1 MSARTRKEPW
11 LLLLPA
17 AALLGIGF
25 VTPVAG
31 MLLMSVQTPAGGFT
45 LENFARLFSSE
56 YYMQAAWRSLRLG
69 VIQTVVTL
77 IIAIPLSY
85 IMARAGS
92 RLRSFLL
99 IVVILPLMT
108 SVVVRT
114 FGWVVLMSPAGP
126 LMQIPGLQELV
137 GGTQGLLG
145 TEVGIVIAMVQVLLP
160 FAVLSILGVMAGISP
175 QLEEASRTLGAGFW
189 RTLRTV
195 VLPLSVPGILAGA
208 SLVFVLSVSSFIT
221 PRFIGGVQ
229 IPVFAQ
235 TIYVDATTNLD
246 WPFAAAQAVLLFAG
260 VMLVLAAVARIGKQ
274 RTAAW

>member
-1 MSARTRKEPW
+1 MSVRTRKEPW

-17 AALLGIGF
+17 IVLLALAF

-31 MLLMSVQTPAGGFT
+31 MLLMSVQSPAGGFT
-45 LENFARLFSSE
+45 LDNFTRLFASE
-56 YYMQAAWRSLRLG
+56 YHLQAALLSLRLG
-69 VIQTVVTL
+69 VIQTLITL
-77 IIAIPLSY
+77 VIAVPLSY

-92 RLRSFLL
+92 KVRSFLL

-114 FGWVVLMSPAGP
+114 FGWVVLMGP
-126 LMQIPGLQELV
+126 SGLMMQIPGAEFLV
-137 GGTQGLLG
+137 GGTQGFLG
-145 TEVGIVIAMVQVLLP
+145 TETGVVIAMVQVLLP
-160 FAVLSILGVMAGISP
+160 FAVLSILGVISGIRP

-189 RTLRTV
+189 RTLRHV
-195 VLPLSVPGILAGA
+195 VLPLSVPGIVAGA

-221 PRFIGGVQ
+221 PRFIGGSQ

-246 WPFAAAQAVLLFAG
+246 WAFAAAQAVLLFAG
-260 VMLVLAAVARIGKQ
+260 VMLVLAATSRLGKQ
-274 RTAAW
+274 KV

>member
-45 LENFARLFSSE
+45 LENFVRLFSSE

-126 LMQIPGLQELV
+126 LMQVPGLQELV

>member
-45 LENFARLFSSE
+45 LENFVRLFSSE

>member
-45 LENFARLFSSE
+45 LENFVRLFSSE

-126 LMQIPGLQELV
+126 LMQVPGLQELV

-221 PRFIGGVQ
+221 PRFIGGGQ

>member
-1 MSARTRKEPW
+1 MSVRTRKEPW

-17 AALLGIGF
+17 IVLLALAF

-31 MLLMSVQTPAGGFT
+31 MLLMSVQSPAGGFT
-45 LENFARLFSSE
+45 LDNFTRLFASE
-56 YYMQAAWRSLRLG
+56 YHLQAALRSLRLG
-69 VIQTVVTL
+69 VIQTVITL
-77 IIAIPLSY
+77 VIAVPLSY

-92 RLRSFLL
+92 KVRSFLL

-114 FGWVVLMSPAGP
+114 FGWVVLMGLSG
-126 LMQIPGLQELV
+126 LMMQIPGAEFLV
-137 GGTQGLLG
+137 GGTQGFLG
-145 TEVGIVIAMVQVLLP
+145 TETGVVIAMVQVLLP
-160 FAVLSILGVMAGISP
+160 FAVLSILGVISGIRP

-189 RTLRTV
+189 RTLRHV
-195 VLPLSVPGILAGA
+195 VLPLSVPGIVAGA

-221 PRFIGGVQ
+221 PRFIGGSQ

-246 WPFAAAQAVLLFAG
+246 WAFAAAQAVLLFAG
-260 VMLVLAAVARIGKQ
+260 VMLVLAATSRLGKQ
-274 RTAAW
+274 KV

>member
-1 MSARTRKEPW
+1 MSVRTRKEPW

-17 AALLGIGF
+17 IVLLALAF

-31 MLLMSVQTPAGGFT
+31 MLLMSVQSPAGGFT
-45 LENFARLFSSE
+45 LDNFTRLFASE
-56 YYMQAAWRSLRLG
+56 YHLQAALRSLRLG
-69 VIQTVVTL
+69 VIQTVIPLV
-77 IIAIPLSY
+77 IAVPLSY

-92 RLRSFLL
+92 KVRSFLL

-114 FGWVVLMSPAGP
+114 FGWVVLMGP
-126 LMQIPGLQELV
+126 SGLMMQIPGAEFLV
-137 GGTQGLLG
+137 GGTQGFLG
-145 TEVGIVIAMVQVLLP
+145 TETGVVIAMVQVLLP
-160 FAVLSILGVMAGISP
+160 FAVLSILGVISGIRP

-189 RTLRTV
+189 RTLRHV
-195 VLPLSVPGILAGA
+195 VLPLSVPGIVAGA

-221 PRFIGGVQ
+221 PRFIGGSQ

-246 WPFAAAQAVLLFAG
+246 WAFAAAQAVLLFAG
-260 VMLVLAAVARIGKQ
+260 VMLVLAATSRLGKQ
-274 RTAAW
+274 KV

>member
-1 MSARTRKEPW
+1 MSVRTRKEPW

-17 AALLGIGF
+17 IVLLALAF

-31 MLLMSVQTPAGGFT
+31 MLLMSVQSPAGGFT
-45 LENFARLFSSE
+45 LDNFTRLFASE
-56 YYMQAAWRSLRLG
+56 YHLQAALRSLRLG
-69 VIQTVVTL
+69 VIQTVITL
-77 IIAIPLSY
+77 IIAVPLSY

-92 RLRSFLL
+92 KVRSFLL

-114 FGWVVLMSPAGP
+114 FGWVVLMGP
-126 LMQIPGLQELV
+126 SGLMMQIPGAEFLV
-137 GGTQGLLG
+137 GGTQGFLG
-145 TEVGIVIAMVQVLLP
+145 TETGVVIAMVQVLLP
-160 FAVLSILGVMAGISP
+160 FAVLSILGVISGIRP

-189 RTLRTV
+189 RTLRHV
-195 VLPLSVPGILAGA
+195 VLPLSVPGIVAGA

-221 PRFIGGVQ
+221 PRFIGGSQ

-246 WPFAAAQAVLLFAG
+246 WAFAAAQAVLLFAG
-260 VMLVLAAVARIGKQ
+260 VMLVLAATSRLGKQ
-274 RTAAW
+274 KV